1 MLPEG
6 SDDQQSRMGNRM
18 TEHKLGSFP
27 VGVSERLKTY
37 VYRLI
42 DPRNGE
48 TFYVGK
54 GRGDR
59 VFSHVRAEIDGDDL
73 GNNKLQ
79 RIRTIRLAGFEVAHV
94 IHRHGMDD
102 KTAFEVE
109 AALIDAYPGLT
120 NVVGGTGSGDDG
132 ATAYGWFAAHL
143 EGGARTIMAYYP
155 QNGCTAPCTRILN
168 YSNPAVFGPAD
179 LGLDWFRTGTAAT
192 ADNALI
198 IADYA
203 SYTAQYRPSLGR
215 IFYDGF
221 DN

>member
-1 MLPEG
+1 VYLVENGINAYGVAAVPGSTPPGGTSMPPPGPGFAPLAISVVQRNTAV
-6 SDDQQSRMGNRM
+6 SDDTGTYPQ
-18 TEHKLGSFP
+18 EPYVFP
-27 VGVSERLKTY
+27 HEFAH
-37 VYRLI
+37 LI
-42 DPRNGE
+42 GANHDAPDA
-48 TFYVGK
+48 T
-54 GRGDR
+54 
-59 VFSHVRAEIDGDDL
+59 
-73 GNNKLQ
+73 NN
-79 RIRTIRLAGFEVAHV
+79 T
-94 IHRHGMDD
+94 
-102 KTAFEVE
+102 T
-109 AALIDAYPGLT
+109 PLT
-120 NVVGGTGSGDDG
+120 PY
-132 ATAYGWFAAHL
+132 AYGWFAAHL